1 MSADPAPV
9 AGILLAAG
17 TSSRM
22 GTNKMLL
29 EIDGESLLRRAA
41 RRGLEASLDPLF
53 VVLGHEA
60 ERARREIADLPCRPV
75 FNEHYELGI
84 SSSLR
89 AGVAALPPECG
100 AAIVLLADMPHVTP
114 EMLAALVSHYR
125 KTGARLVASQ
135 YGGVFAPPVLYDA
148 SLFPELAVV
157 SDARCAQQ
165 VVKRHLD
172 EAVVLAWPEDRLED
186 LDRPEDVA
194 RLRSGLPRQPSPPA
208 PLPKGE
214 GGTAKTSPLVSPLPL
229 GEGPGVRAAEPTPWA
244 GTD

>member
-1 MSADPAPV
+1 MSGDPARPPV

-29 EIDGESLLRRAA
+29 EIDGESLLHRAA
-41 RRGLEASLDPLF
+41 RRAGEAGLDPLL

-60 ERARREIADLPCRPV
+60 ERARREIADLPCRTV
-75 FNEHYELGI
+75 INGEYEKGI

-100 AAIVLLADMPHVTP
+100 AAVVLLADMPHVTP
-114 EMLAALVSHYR
+114 EMLAALVDHYVR
-125 KTGARLVASQ
+125 TGARLVASQ
-135 YGGVFAPPVLYDA
+135 YGEVKAPPVLYDA
-148 SLFPELAVV
+148 SLFLELAAV

-172 EAVVLAWPEDRLED
+172 EAVVLAWPAERLED

-194 RLRSGLPRQPSPPA
+194 RQGLGLPRAEA
-208 PLPKGE
+208 PTVLERPE
-214 GGTAKTSPLVSPLPL
+214 
-229 GEGPGVRAAEPTPWA
+229 
-244 GTD
+244 